1 MSAFLLAK
9 INGINE
15 LAEWFRVAFTSK
27 KVVNMLAAL
36 VVLSGAPVIT
46 DRLAQLVL
54 LCSIQHQDAA
64 HKLRLIQGSRKAGRN
79 RCSALADRNL

>member
-46 DRLAQLVL
+46 DRPATAFSRVRNPALGCDSQ
-54 LCSIQHQDAA
+54 S
-64 HKLRLIQGSRKAGRN
+64 RFNSRK
-79 RCSALADRNL
+79 